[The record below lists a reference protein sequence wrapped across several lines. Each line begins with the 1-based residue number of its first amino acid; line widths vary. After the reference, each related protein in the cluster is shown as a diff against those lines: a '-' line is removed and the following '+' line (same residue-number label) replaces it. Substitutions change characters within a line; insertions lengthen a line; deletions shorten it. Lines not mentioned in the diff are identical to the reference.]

1 MIAIPLPFVVSL
13 LLFLLAIILWMKPS
27 QEGRAPSLFAA
38 LCALTTAIVGL
49 RWTQDMAI
57 FRMLQPVC
65 AALVPMAA
73 WYCFSRAHQPGRL
86 SPLHWSGPVVVAAGS
101 LGYPYWHVPLDLLLT
116 MLYIGYGI
124 ALLRSSRTMASE
136 VRLSD
141 VEWVKYAERVAGY
154 MLLFSACID
163 GALTLD
169 FALYAGAH
177 AMYVLAVGYTLL
189 LPTLALAVVMVSQ
202 STQPDEAA
210 ENVQSESGPL
220 AQESA
225 INILGDDEAHAII
238 AKLDTLMRE
247 KQAFLDPDLTLSRLS
262 RKLTIPAR
270 QISMAVNQ
278 IHGRNLSKVL
288 NEYRIEHAKERLLTS
303 DESITQVYLSSGF
316 QTKSNF
322 NREFSRVTGQTPS
335 AFRRQAPI
343 SEP

>member
-1 MIAIPLPFVVSL
+1 MIAVPLPFVVSL
-13 LLFLLAIILWMKPS
+13 LLFLLAVILWVKPS
-27 QEGRAPSLFAA
+27 REGKSAGLFAG

-49 RWTQDMAI
+49 RWALDMAI

-73 WYCFSRAHQPGRL
+73 WYCCKRAHQPGRL
-86 SPLHWSGPVVVAAGS
+86 SPLHWAGPVVVAAAA
-101 LGYPYWHVPLDLLLT
+101 LGYPYWHAPLDLMLT

-124 ALLRSSRTMASE
+124 ALLRSSGTMASE

-141 VEWVKYAERVAGY
+141 VEWVKYAERMAGC

-169 FALYAGAH
+169 FARYDGAH
-177 AMYVLAVGYTLL
+177 AIYILATGYTLL
-189 LPTLALAVVMVSQ
+189 LPTLALAVVMVGR
-202 STQPDEAA
+202 STQPNEAA
-210 ENVQSESGPL
+210 ESAPSELDPPTQAVLSDG
-220 AQESA
+220 
-225 INILGDDEAHAII
+225 EANAII

-278 IHGRNLSKVL
+278 VHGRNLSKVL
-288 NEYRIEHAKERLLTS
+288 NEYRIGHAKERLLTS
-303 DESITQVYLSSGF
+303 DESITQVYLNSGF

-335 AFRRQAPI
+335 AFRRRSSA
-343 SEP
+343 SES

>member
-13 LLFLLAIILWMKPS
+13 LLFLLAIMLWMKPS
-27 QEGRAPSLFAA
+27 QEGKSPSLFAA

-49 RWTQDMAI
+49 RWTLDMAI

-65 AALVPMAA
+65 AALVPLAA

-86 SPLHWSGPVVVAAGS
+86 SPLHWSGPIVVAAGS
-101 LGYPYWHVPLDLLLT
+101 LGYPYWHAPLDLILT
-116 MLYIGYGI
+116 MLYVGYGI
-124 ALLRSSRTMASE
+124 ALLRSSGTMASE

-141 VEWVKYAERVAGY
+141 VEWVKYAEWVAGG
-154 MLLFSACID
+154 MLLFSAGID

-169 FALYAGAH
+169 FARYDGAH
-177 AMYVLAVGYTLL
+177 AMYILAVGYTLL
-189 LPTLALAVVMVSQ
+189 LPTLALVVVMVSQ
-202 STQPDEAA
+202 STQPSGAA
-210 ENVQSESGPL
+210 ESAPSEPEPPTQAVL
-220 AQESA
+220 SA
-225 INILGDDEAHAII
+225 GEANAII
-238 AKLDTLMRE
+238 AKLDTLLRE
-247 KQAFLDPDLTLSRLS
+247 KQAFLDPDLTLGRLS

-278 IHGRNLSKVL
+278 VHGRNLSKVL

-303 DESITQVYLSSGF
+303 DESITQVYLNSGF

-335 AFRRQAPI
+335 AFRRQAPV

>member
-13 LLFLLAIILWMKPS
+13 LLLLLAIMLWVKPS
-27 QEGRAPSLFAA
+27 REGKLASLFAA

-49 RWTQDMAI
+49 RWTLDMAI

-73 WYCFSRAHQPGRL
+73 WYCFCRAHQPGRL

-101 LGYPYWHVPLDLLLT
+101 LGYPYWHAPLDLILT
-116 MLYIGYGI
+116 LLYIGYGI
-124 ALLRSSRTMASE
+124 ALFRSSSTLAPE

-141 VEWVKYAERVAGY
+141 VEWVKYAERVASGA
-154 MLLFSACID
+154 LLFSAGID

-169 FALYAGAH
+169 FARYDGAH
-177 AMYVLAVGYTLL
+177 AIYILAVGYTLL

-202 STQPDEAA
+202 STQPSETA
-210 ENVQSESGPL
+210 ENAPSESEPATQASSIGVL
-220 AQESA
+220 S
-225 INILGDDEAHAII
+225 DDEANSII
-238 AKLDTLMRE
+238 VKLDTLMRE
-247 KQAFLDPDLTLSRLS
+247 KQAFLDPDLTLNRLS

-278 IHGRNLSKVL
+278 VHGRNLSKVL

-303 DESITQVYLSSGF
+303 DESITQVYLNSGF

-335 AFRRQAPI
+335 AFRRQAPV